1 MVTIAEYY
9 VSGQINGLDDEILLG
24 MWETLSVE
32 VTRQKKEMGII
43 EMVLQRR
50 MQGNNAKKLLSTTLV
65 VELGPPLYDFSKLRA
80 LGEHVPEG
88 LLKKGLVT
96 AHEETVVRQVPD
108 KADMRTINAWKSYG
122 QHIVDIIDAAEI
134 PETRRISIKLK
145 KQEGPDAKESS

>member
-1 MVTIAEYY
+1 MVTITEYY
-9 VSGQINGLDDEILLG
+9 ASGQINGLDDDILLG
-24 MWETLSVE
+24 MWETLAVE

-65 VELGPPLYDFSKLRA
+65 VELGAPTYDFGKLRG
-80 LGEHVPEG
+80 LGEHVPEE
-88 LLKKGLVT
+88 LLKKGLVP
-96 AHEETVVRQVPD
+96 AHEETVVRKVPD

-134 PETRRISIKLK
+134 PDTRRISIKLK